1 MTFTEMVTRLER
13 LEAENDCL
21 KAELKKASINIDK
34 LRAERE
40 LHTTKD
46 RQLIPRINTKTYE
59 KMFKICANSKG
70 EIVKGT
76 NEDGSKI
83 FTRFWRGVAM
93 IFKPT
98 IGTSTGS
105 TADYKLEPFALQSL
119 SDGEFEIF
127 AELISDIVD
136 MIEIAQ
142 TNMKK

>member
-1 MTFTEMVTRLER
+1 
-13 LEAENDCL
+13 
-21 KAELKKASINIDK
+21 
-34 LRAERE
+34 
-40 LHTTKD
+40 
-46 RQLIPRINTKTYE
+46 
-59 KMFKICANSKG
+59 
-70 EIVKGT
+70 
-76 NEDGSKI
+76 
-83 FTRFWRGVAM
+83 M

-105 TADYKLEPFALQSL
+105 TANYKLEPFALQSL

>member
-13 LEAENDCL
+13 LEAENNCL

-70 EIVKGT
+70 EIVKDT

-105 TADYKLEPFALQSL
+105 AANYKLEPFALQSL

>member
-1 MTFTEMVTRLER
+1 M
-13 LEAENDCL
+13 
-21 KAELKKASINIDK
+21 
-34 LRAERE
+34 
-40 LHTTKD
+40 
-46 RQLIPRINTKTYE
+46 IPRINTKTYE

-105 TADYKLEPFALQSL
+105 TANYKLEPGLRCKVSAMENLKFSQ
-119 SDGEFEIF
+119 
-127 AELISDIVD
+127 
-136 MIEIAQ
+136 
-142 TNMKK
+142 N